1 MTNFDY
7 DAHIKNEQI
16 KANLTP
22 EQLQELKDLY
32 VERMVDNM
40 STKDLVAYVTDDMTD
55 YVNKQSP
62 LEFFDDA
69 YSYFDDYFD
78 ELVEEI
84 KGGQSV
90 NDLNQEKI
98 MSMTPKE
105 LIKAVYEI
113 AFGEDAYLRG
123 FFPEE
128 VVERLQEFSDG
139 SNPILIEE
147 AWNEAEE
154 LNTSLREL
162 NDSDLVDC
170 RQALIDRTNR
180 IMEAL
185 NEIGTEE

>member
-1 MTNFDY
+1 
-7 DAHIKNEQI
+7 
-16 KANLTP
+16 
-22 EQLQELKDLY
+22 
-32 VERMVDNM
+32 
-40 STKDLVAYVTDDMTD
+40 
-55 YVNKQSP
+55 
-62 LEFFDDA
+62 
-69 YSYFDDYFD
+69 
-78 ELVEEI
+78 
-84 KGGQSV
+84 
-90 NDLNQEKI
+90 

-113 AFGEDAYLRG
+113 AFGEDAYFRG

-154 LNTSLREL
+154 LKTSLKEL
-162 NDSDLVDC
+162 SDADLLNS

-180 IMEAL
+180 VMEAL

>member
-1 MTNFDY
+1 
-7 DAHIKNEQI
+7 
-16 KANLTP
+16 
-22 EQLQELKDLY
+22 
-32 VERMVDNM
+32 
-40 STKDLVAYVTDDMTD
+40 
-55 YVNKQSP
+55 
-62 LEFFDDA
+62 
-69 YSYFDDYFD
+69 
-78 ELVEEI
+78 
-84 KGGQSV
+84 
-90 NDLNQEKI
+90 

-113 AFGEDAYLRG
+113 AYGEDAYLRG

-147 AWNEAEE
+147 AWNAAEE

-162 NDSDLVDC
+162 NDSDLLSC

>member
-1 MTNFDY
+1 
-7 DAHIKNEQI
+7 
-16 KANLTP
+16 
-22 EQLQELKDLY
+22 
-32 VERMVDNM
+32 
-40 STKDLVAYVTDDMTD
+40 
-55 YVNKQSP
+55 
-62 LEFFDDA
+62 
-69 YSYFDDYFD
+69 
-78 ELVEEI
+78 
-84 KGGQSV
+84 
-90 NDLNQEKI
+90 

-113 AFGEDAYLRG
+113 AFGEDAYFRG

-147 AWNEAEE
+147 AWNETEE

-162 NDSDLVDC
+162 NDSDLLSC

-180 IMEAL
+180 IMKAL

>member
-1 MTNFDY
+1 
-7 DAHIKNEQI
+7 
-16 KANLTP
+16 
-22 EQLQELKDLY
+22 
-32 VERMVDNM
+32 
-40 STKDLVAYVTDDMTD
+40 
-55 YVNKQSP
+55 
-62 LEFFDDA
+62 
-69 YSYFDDYFD
+69 
-78 ELVEEI
+78 
-84 KGGQSV
+84 
-90 NDLNQEKI
+90 

-113 AFGEDAYLRG
+113 AYGEDAYLRG

-147 AWNEAEE
+147 AWIEAEE

-162 NDSDLVDC
+162 SDADLVDS

>member
-1 MTNFDY
+1 
-7 DAHIKNEQI
+7 
-16 KANLTP
+16 
-22 EQLQELKDLY
+22 
-32 VERMVDNM
+32 
-40 STKDLVAYVTDDMTD
+40 
-55 YVNKQSP
+55 
-62 LEFFDDA
+62 
-69 YSYFDDYFD
+69 
-78 ELVEEI
+78 
-84 KGGQSV
+84 
-90 NDLNQEKI
+90 

-105 LIKAVYEI
+105 LIKEVYEI

-139 SNPILIEE
+139 SNPILIKE

-162 NDSDLVDC
+162 SDADLVDC

>member
-1 MTNFDY
+1 
-7 DAHIKNEQI
+7 
-16 KANLTP
+16 
-22 EQLQELKDLY
+22 
-32 VERMVDNM
+32 
-40 STKDLVAYVTDDMTD
+40 
-55 YVNKQSP
+55 
-62 LEFFDDA
+62 
-69 YSYFDDYFD
+69 
-78 ELVEEI
+78 
-84 KGGQSV
+84 
-90 NDLNQEKI
+90 

-113 AFGEDAYLRG
+113 AYGEDAYLRG

-154 LNTSLREL
+154 LKTSLKEL
-162 NDSDLVDC
+162 SDADLLNS

-180 IMEAL
+180 VMEAL

>member
-1 MTNFDY
+1 
-7 DAHIKNEQI
+7 
-16 KANLTP
+16 
-22 EQLQELKDLY
+22 
-32 VERMVDNM
+32 
-40 STKDLVAYVTDDMTD
+40 
-55 YVNKQSP
+55 
-62 LEFFDDA
+62 
-69 YSYFDDYFD
+69 
-78 ELVEEI
+78 
-84 KGGQSV
+84 
-90 NDLNQEKI
+90 

-113 AFGEDAYLRG
+113 AYGEDAYFRG

-147 AWNEAEE
+147 AWNQAEE
-154 LNTSLREL
+154 LKTSLIEL
-162 NDSDLVDC
+162 SDADLVDC